1 MSSFAEFRCCMVN
14 YPSFRFVWLVTLYP
28 VTTLAACPP
37 LELIFP
43 RGTGELQGFGLV
55 GTPLLSALRRYVP
68 GTDGYSVVYPATSNF
83 ITSAAIG
90 SANAVRHLTTRAAE
104 CPETKF
110 ALSGYSQ
117 GTKSISI
124 VKCSSLIAGAMV
136 VHGMRPDAA
145 LKDKVVGI
153 AVFGDPYRRIA
164 AQWPVDAKSKIVAY
178 CAFGDPVCQNGAI
191 VAAHLTYTRNTA
203 AAAQSLANFYKM

>member
-1 MSSFAEFRCCMVN
+1 MVN
-14 YPSFRFVWLVTLYP
+14 YLSFRFVWLVTLYP
-28 VTTLAACPP
+28 VTALAACPP
-37 LELIFP
+37 LELIFA

-104 CPETKF
+104 CPGTKF

-117 GTKSISI
+117 G
-124 VKCSSLIAGAMV
+124 AMV
-136 VHGMRPDAA
+136 VHGMRLDAT
-145 LKDKVVGI
+145 LKDKVIGI

-203 AAAQSLANFYKM
+203 AAAQSLANFYKT